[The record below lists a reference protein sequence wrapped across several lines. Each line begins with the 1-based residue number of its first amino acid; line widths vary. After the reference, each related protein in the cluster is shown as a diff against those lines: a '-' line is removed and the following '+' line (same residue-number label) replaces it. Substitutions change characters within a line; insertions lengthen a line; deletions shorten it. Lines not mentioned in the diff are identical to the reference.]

1 MSSSGTQRP
10 SNLNMEKPD
19 TATSS
24 LSELSSSPPIVHS
37 GNRYDMPYDVAQVG
51 SDEAG
56 PYNDSDDDS
65 DDDESDESDEECPG
79 ATQRCPSC
87 RNIYAS
93 RMYLNVY
100 TSYSLLGPLLLT
112 CE

>member
-1 MSSSGTQRP
+1 MSDSGMQRP
-10 SNLNMEKPD
+10 STSNMENLD
-19 TATSS
+19 AATSS

-37 GNRYDMPYDVAQVG
+37 RNRNDMPYDVAQME
-51 SDEAG
+51 SDEAS

-65 DDDESDESDEECPG
+65 DSDSDESDEECPG

-93 RMYLNVY
+93 RTYLNVY
-100 TSYSLLGPLLLT
+100 TSHSLLGPSLLT